1 MNYDEKWKILADLLI
16 ELKENGK
23 LIPTEIMNDLRS
35 AKTVIQVLKAD
46 PTCIET
52 ISRIEK
58 YLRNIES
65 YVISNGE
72 KIDKKIAEDWLKKLE
87 DKKIKKPE
95 KIKEKPTFIDGIPRN
110 DKYIRIK
117 ILDDILPENLKK
129 IAKENNL
136 SYRTQNNGYVIVHG
150 DPKKIK
156 KLVKT
161 VTEQFTEVKN
171 K

>member
-16 ELKENGK
+16 ELKDNGI

-35 AKTVIQVLKAD
+35 AKTIIQVLKAD
-46 PTCIET
+46 PKCTET

-65 YVISNGE
+65 YAISTGE
-72 KIDKKIAEDWLKKLE
+72 KIDKKIAEDWLKKI
-87 DKKIKKPE
+87 KYNKIKKPE
-95 KIKEKPTFIDGIPRN
+95 KFNEKSSFIHGIPRN
-110 DKYIRIK
+110 EKYVRIK
-117 ILDDILPENLKK
+117 IIEDLLPENLKK

-136 SYRTQNNGYVIVHG
+136 SYRTQKNGYVIVHG
-150 DPKKIK
+150 DPKNIK
-156 KLVKT
+156 KLVKI
-161 VTEQFTEVKN
+161 VTDQITKAKN